1 MDYDIGAPGVIKYY
15 QKLSFGKPRH
25 VDMSSNEI

>member
-1 MDYDIGAPGVIKYY
+1 MDYGIGVIKYY